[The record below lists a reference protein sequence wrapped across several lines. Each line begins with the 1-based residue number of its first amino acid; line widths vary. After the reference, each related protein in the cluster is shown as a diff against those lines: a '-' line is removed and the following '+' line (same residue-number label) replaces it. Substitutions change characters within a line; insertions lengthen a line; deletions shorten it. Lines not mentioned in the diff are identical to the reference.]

1 MGTVGTVNT
10 PESRMI
16 SSPFATFC
24 TFWQHK
30 VRVQCDVDSLGAE
43 ESTGTLADVRDIQVA
58 ELTFFP
64 FAIRSEIVRSYDN
77 QKIYT
82 NYGEFKLSSDHVI
95 ELQGKMRNI
104 N

>member
-1 MGTVGTVNT
+1 MLESGAELISAPLFFSMGTVGTVNT

-64 FAIRSEIVRSYDN
+64 FALQVRPGCLGGFRAGLT
-77 QKIYT
+77 Q
-82 NYGEFKLSSDHVI
+82 FF
-95 ELQGKMRNI
+95 
-104 N
+104 